1 MTEQKQSGLGGRP
14 QLDTLDKFRM
24 AVMPDKKSKS
34 LSEILEEIPDE
45 EGNSIESYANVKMG
59 ETSFVSSIVKPQLI
73 D

>member
-34 LSEILEEIPDE
+34 LREILEEMPDKE
-45 EGNSIESYANVKMG
+45 RNSIESYAKIKMW